1 LCCLGTFIALINPNF
16 NDIVDVHMK
25 KLLGVVGAAALMF
38 CLGVAP
44 AKAELLTR
52 DVYAPGD
59 QKAVSDTVSGL
70 DWLSLTET
78 FGMSVDSVKAQLGA
92 GGLFEG
98 WRLPDAGESFAILA
112 QIFEGVPST
121 TTNIYG
127 AEYNAMSETWKQ
139 VFGAVDGAN
148 GNFMSFG
155 LFFSRA
161 GGSYK
166 IAGVDYYNGVTS
178 GATGYSS
185 TGVNGAFSNPYYGV
199 FLVRDT
205 PIDNISEPTDVPA
218 PAMLWV
224 VALVAGLMSRRAS
237 MRAQSV

>member
-1 LCCLGTFIALINPNF
+1 
-16 NDIVDVHMK
+16 MK
-25 KLLGVVGAAALMF
+25 KLLGVVGAVALMF
-38 CLGVAP
+38 CLGGAP
-44 AKAELLTR
+44 ARAELLTQ
-52 DVYAPGD
+52 DVYASGD

-78 FGMSVDSVKAQLGA
+78 FGMSVASVKAQLGA

-98 WRLPDAGESFAILA
+98 WRLPTAGESLVILA

-127 AEYNAMSETWKQ
+127 SEYNAMSATWKQ
-139 VFGAVDGAN
+139 VFGAIDGVN

-155 LFFSRA
+155 LFFSRS
-161 GGSYK
+161 GGYK

-185 TGVNGAFSNPYYGV
+185 SGVNETFSNPYYGV

-205 PIDNISEPTDVPA
+205 PVPKDVPVPVA
-218 PAMLWV
+218 LWV
-224 VALVAGLMSRRAS
+224 TVLMFGLMINRTALERK
-237 MRAQSV
+237 